1 METGGRFAR
10 AARRHAVVI
19 RIIVIGIMVLA
30 LLVPLL
36 MVRMLV
42 AEREQRRD
50 ATQAEII
57 GAWGGAQT
65 LAGPILTVPYV
76 ARIPGANG
84 IPVDTVQLASFLPD
98 ALVVEG
104 EVLPE
109 TRRRGIYEAALY
121 TASLAISGVFHPPDF
136 SGWQVSPKN
145 ILWDDAVLSLEL
157 PDMRAILDRV
167 TLSWGSV
174 RSEFGPGKGTAGL
187 FAGEIKAGV
196 RGLRGTDDIP
206 FALNLRLHGGG
217 SITFLPLGGETT
229 VRLKSPWKSP
239 SFSGSYLPSSRSL
252 SERGFEAEWKVI
264 SMARAYPQR
273 WRQGEIEPSAVL
285 GSGFGV
291 DFMAPVDTYLKV
303 TRALTYAALFL
314 LLPFGTLFLLEV
326 FSSRRLHPLHY
337 LLVGLANCLFY
348 LLLLS
353 LSEHIAFDPAYAI
366 ASAASAGLIT
376 VYTIAV
382 MKSWRRGIAILPVLA
397 AEYAFLA
404 VVLRS
409 EDFALL
415 MGSVGL
421 FLILAAVML
430 FTRNVN
436 WYGMGFRRPR
446 AERQGVPASLEGPDT
461 GD

>member
-1 METGGRFAR
+1 METGERFAR
-10 AARRHAVVI
+10 TVPRAVLARTARKHAVVI
-19 RIIVIGIMVLA
+19 RVIVIGIMVLA

-36 MVRMLV
+36 MVRGLV

-50 ATQAEII
+50 VAQAEII
-57 GAWGGAQT
+57 GAWGGTQT
-65 LAGPILTVPYV
+65 LAGPVLTVPYV
-76 ARIPGANG
+76 AHIPGTNG
-84 IPVDTVQLASFLPD
+84 VPVDTVLLASFLPD
-98 ALVVEG
+98 ALVVDG

-121 TASLAISGVFHPPDF
+121 TASLSIAGVFHPPDF
-136 SGWQVSPKN
+136 SGWQVSPKD

-157 PDMRAILDRV
+157 PDMRAIMDRV
-167 TLSWGSV
+167 MLSWGSA
-174 RSEFGPGKGTAGL
+174 RAEFGPGKGTAGL

-196 RGLRGTDDIP
+196 RGLRGKDAIP
-206 FALNLRLHGGG
+206 FSFNLRLRGGG
-217 SITFLPLGGETT
+217 SLTFLPLGGETK
-229 VRLKSPWKSP
+229 VRLKSPWKGP

-273 WRQGEIEPSAVL
+273 WRQGEIEPSVVL

-291 DFMAPVDTYLKV
+291 DFMTPVDTYLKV

-314 LLPFGTLFLLEV
+314 LLPFVTLFLLEV
-326 FSSRRLHPLHY
+326 FSLRRLHPLHY

-353 LSEHIAFDPAYAI
+353 LSEHIAFDPAYVI
-366 ASAASAGLIT
+366 ASAASSGLIT
-376 VYTIAV
+376 AYTIAV
-382 MKSWRRGIAILPVLA
+382 MKSWRKGIAILPVLA

-404 VVLRS
+404 VVLHS

-430 FTRNVN
+430 LTRKVN

-446 AERQGVPASLEGPDT
+446 AEGPDI